1 MSSID
6 SALKQSP
13 DDMSDTISVRSD
25 VSSDSEQIVMINFE
39 EDVRGMDF
47 MFHVNDMHEFERV
60 EEASEVIEEA
70 STVTSTSDH
79 SLTSSCRR
87 KDLVIMFNLLLCQKF
102 TEFGLGLLVNV

>member
-1 MSSID
+1 MKKGFSSLMSSID

-13 DDMSDTISVRSD
+13 DDMSDSISVRSD

-60 EEASEVIEEA
+60 EEASEVIEET

-87 KDLVIMFNLLLCQKF
+87 KDLVNMINSFLNEKL
-102 TEFGLGLLVNV
+102 T